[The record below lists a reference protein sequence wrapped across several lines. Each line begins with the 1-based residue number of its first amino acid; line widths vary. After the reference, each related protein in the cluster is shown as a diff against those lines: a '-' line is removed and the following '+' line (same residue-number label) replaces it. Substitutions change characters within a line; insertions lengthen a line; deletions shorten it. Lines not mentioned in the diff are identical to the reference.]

1 MAFVSASFSNRKLQD
16 RRFTVPISL
25 AGGTIGL
32 ADSQEAFTSTLA
44 ISSDEIFTDD
54 RYIPSSS
61 LPFSGSSQNG
71 FIVSASRTDPTL
83 AGQDDLPIL
92 KFWYRKQL
100 TPGSTTSTPS
110 NKKET
115 WFFLTGSLSEVSEQI
130 IDASQVTDFISPKF
144 GSPAISLAFA
154 EDNPPG
160 YNIKVYTSTIP
171 NPSGGDYTSVDAIN
185 YTFDYKTGVLIFN
198 SNTAAPLSTQYVW
211 ATVYQYVG
219 RTLRSQIEDNS
230 IGGGGSGFP
239 FSGSAVITGSL
250 LISGSGT
257 INELVVSGNVIA
269 TQGFTGSLFGTAS
282 WANNAVSASHGVTA
296 SFVNNLNQNLS
307 ITGAVVLS
315 GSSLPE
321 LRVIGDAQ
329 FTGSVFISGGF
340 EAQGI
345 SGSRAYLGTHI
356 VGAVDV
362 TGSGLIVSS
371 SNLPSNH
378 HNFVKIG
385 NTELVDYNLLSISNR
400 FFINN
405 VDSFYVRSGGLSDG
419 GNLVNTGLLLE
430 HNNGIF
436 KAYSSNNS
444 TPLAISSASTVIT
457 STTTGIKAA
466 ETTNL
471 SYLLA
476 FDAEPTSTA
485 QNIGWVLPSK
495 FITSTGSS
503 AGQIISGS
511 GNLPALAISGGLSVN
526 GGITG
531 SLLGTASFVVSA
543 SHALTASFINP
554 TQFIIPELGA
564 TGSGLIISASQTS
577 PSSVFNGIKIGNH
590 EVLDFGNIFRI
601 NVSGSNADPTIF
613 SDFSLTRNNNTVT
626 GSIVNFSQN
635 YFAFTERPSP
645 PSSFSQ
651 GYYNFRANSTDFIV
665 YKSESLNTDA
675 TIAFDVSRVTGKLYA
690 SGGADLSGST
700 NIQDNLTVG
709 GTLSA
714 GASTL
719 NSLTVSNTT
728 TLNGNLVVNGTA
740 SFFGTSSFI
749 NVQNLAIED
758 KFILLNSG
766 SKGTPS
772 HEGGI
777 IIQTSAS
784 AGDAFGTAIFYDQ
797 NANRWM
803 VARSSSVAAN
813 TTSITVGATTDYIVT
828 VSASSG
834 APTGTP
840 VNFGTGDDNYSVG
853 QMYIR
858 TDGDRDIYIY
868 A

>member
-32 ADSQEAFTSTLA
+32 SDSQEAFTSTLA

-54 RYIPSSS
+54 RYIPSSN

-100 TPGSTTSTPS
+100 TPGSTTSVTNS
-110 NKKET
+110 KKET
-115 WFFLTGSLSEVSEQI
+115 WFFLTGSLSEVSEQV
-130 IDASQVTDFISPKF
+130 IDISQVTDFISPKF
-144 GSPAISLAFA
+144 GTPGISGYYT

-160 YNIKVYTSTIP
+160 YNITVYTSSIAS
-171 NPSGGDYTSVDAIN
+171 PSGPSDYYLVVPAK

-198 SNTAAPLSTQYVW
+198 SNTDAPNNTQYVW
-211 ATVYQYVG
+211 VTAYQYVG

-250 LISGSGT
+250 LISGSNV
-257 INELVVSGNVIA
+257 NELVVSGNVIA

-282 WANNAVSASHGVTA
+282 WANNVVSASHGVTA
-296 SFVNNLNQNLS
+296 SYVNDLNQNLS

-321 LRVIGDAQ
+321 LRVIGETQ
-329 FTGSVFISGGF
+329 FTGSVFVSGGF

-356 VGAVDV
+356 VGANNI
-362 TGSGLIVSS
+362 TGSGLIISS

-378 HNFVKIG
+378 YNFVKIG
-385 NTELVDYNLLSISNR
+385 NTELVDYDLGLTANR

-405 VDSFYVRSGGLSDG
+405 VDEFYIRSGGLSDG
-419 GNLVNTGLLLE
+419 GSLTNDSLLLE
-430 HNNGIF
+430 HKNGTF
-436 KAYSSNNS
+436 KVYSTNNS
-444 TPLAISSASTVIT
+444 TPLTVGTTSTVI
-457 STTTGIKAA
+457 SSNTTGIKAA

-471 SYLLA
+471 NFLLA
-476 FDAEPTSTA
+476 FDSNPSSNA
-485 QNIGWVLPSK
+485 QTIGWVLPSK

-503 AGQIISGS
+503 AGQVISGS
-511 GNLPALAISGGLSVN
+511 GNIHALRILGGSGSISALIVTGGLSVN

-531 SLLGTASFVVSA
+531 SLLGTASWAITA
-543 SHALTASFINP
+543 SHALNAIYTAGGGLSLASNVFSVNYGAAP
-554 TQFIIPELGA
+554 NIITSA
-564 TGSGLIISASQTS
+564 NGLDGSASPTSDQIMFYHLGDNEVQTT
-577 PSSVFNGIKIGNH
+577 NIGNF
-590 EVLDFGNIFRI
+590 LSRYAGI
-601 NVSGSNADPTIF
+601 SSYAD
-613 SDFSLTRNNNTVT
+613 
-626 GSIVNFSQN
+626 
-635 YFAFTERPSP
+635 
-645 PSSFSQ
+645 
-651 GYYNFRANSTDFIV
+651 
-665 YKSESLNTDA
+665 
-675 TIAFDVSRVTGKLYA
+675 
-690 SGGADLSGST
+690 
-700 NIQDNLTVG
+700 
-709 GTLSA
+709 
-714 GASTL
+714 
-719 NSLTVSNTT
+719 NTT

-784 AGDAFGTAIFYDQ
+784 VNNVFGTAIFYDQ
-797 NANRWM
+797 DTNRWM

-813 TTSITVGATTDYIVT
+813 ATSITVGATTDYIVT
-828 VSASSG
+828 VSASNG

>member
-25 AGGTIGL
+25 AGGPTGL

-44 ISSDEIFTDD
+44 ISADEIFTDD
-54 RYIPSSS
+54 RYIPTSS

-100 TPGSTTSTPS
+100 TPGATTSNTG

-115 WFFLTGSLSEVSEQI
+115 WFFLTGSKSSVSEQT
-130 IDASQVTDFISPKF
+130 IDISQVTDFISPKF

-160 YNIKVYTSTIP
+160 YNIKVYTSNTSTP
-171 NPSGGDYTSVDAIN
+171 NSGDYTSVDAIN

-198 SNTAAPLSTQYVW
+198 SNAAAPSNTQYVW

-239 FSGSAVITGSL
+239 FSGSAIITGSL
-250 LISGSGT
+250 LISSSGLTITGSG
-257 INELVVSGNVIA
+257 INILSGSITVTNGGI
-269 TQGFTGSLFGTAS
+269 TGSLFGTAS
-282 WANNAVSASHGVTA
+282 WANNAISTTNAQTA
-296 SFVNNLNQNLS
+296 SYVNPLTQS
-307 ITGAVVLS
+307 
-315 GSSLPE
+315 
-321 LRVIGDAQ
+321 VI
-329 FTGSVFISGGF
+329 ISGGF
-340 EAQGI
+340 EAIGVN
-345 SGSRAYLGTHI
+345 GSRAYLGTHI
-356 VGAVDV
+356 VGTATGDV
-362 TGSGLIVSS
+362 TGSGLIISS
-371 SNLPSNH
+371 SNLPSDH

-385 NTELVDYNLLSISNR
+385 NTELVDQNIIGIQNR
-400 FFINN
+400 FIINN
-405 VDSFYVRSGGLSDG
+405 VDEIYIRSGGLSDG
-419 GNLVNTGLLLE
+419 GGLLNTGLLLE
-430 HNNGIF
+430 HKIGTFKVYGTNNT
-436 KAYSSNNS
+436 
-444 TPLAISSASTVIT
+444 TPLTVTSASVTIT
-457 STTTGIKAA
+457 SPLTGIRAA

-471 SYLLA
+471 NYLLA
-476 FDAEPTSTA
+476 FDNNPTSTP
-485 QNIGWVLPSK
+485 QVIGWVPPSK

-511 GNLPALAISGGLSVN
+511 GSLPALIISGGLSVN

-554 TQFIIPELGA
+554 TQFIIPEMGV
-564 TGSGLIISASQTS
+564 TGSGLIVSASQ
-577 PSSVFNGIKIGNH
+577 SSNVFNGIKIGNH
-590 EVLDFGNIFRI
+590 EVLDFFNTFRL
-601 NVSGSNADPTIF
+601 NVSGSNVDPTIF
-613 SDFSLTRNNNTVT
+613 SDFAITRNNNLGT

-635 YFAFTERPSP
+635 YFAFTERLG
-645 PSSFSQ
+645 PSSVLQ
-651 GYYNFRANSTDFIV
+651 GYYNFRANSTDFVV

-700 NIQDNLTVG
+700 NIQNNLSVG

-719 NSLTVSNTT
+719 NSLTVTNNAIITGDLT
-728 TLNGNLVVNGTA
+728 VNGT
-740 SFFGTSSFI
+740 TTYI
-749 NVQNLAIED
+749 NVDNLLVED

-766 SKGTPS
+766 ALSSPAN
-772 HEGGI
+772 EGGI
-777 IIQTSAS
+777 IVQTTSS
-784 AGDAFGTAIFYDQ
+784 AGVAAGTALFYDQ
-797 NANRWM
+797 DANRWM
-803 VARSSSVAAN
+803 VARSSSVN
-813 TTSITVGATTDYIVT
+813 FNVTNITIGATTDYIVT
-828 VSASSG
+828 VSASAG
-834 APTGTP
+834 APTDTP
-840 VNFGTGDDNYSVG
+840 INFGTTNHYYG
-853 QMYIR
+853 QMYVQ
-858 TDGDRDIYIY
+858 TDTSDIYIY

>member
-100 TPGSTTSTPS
+100 TPGSTTSITDT
-110 NKKET
+110 KKET

-160 YNIKVYTSTIP
+160 YNIKVYTSNTATP
-171 NPSGGDYTSVDAIN
+171 GSGDYTSVDAIN

-198 SNTAAPLSTQYVW
+198 SNTAAPSSTQYVW

-230 IGGGGSGFP
+230 IGGGGSGTGFP

-250 LISGSGT
+250 LISGSGN

-282 WANNAVSASHGVTA
+282 WANNVVSASHGVTA
-296 SFVNNLNQNLS
+296 SYVNDLNQNLS

-329 FTGSVFISGGF
+329 FTGSVFVSGGF

-356 VGAVDV
+356 VGIVGSGI
-362 TGSGLIVSS
+362 TGSGLIISS

-385 NTELVDYNLLSISNR
+385 NTELVDYDLSPTANR

-405 VDSFYVRSGGLSDG
+405 VNEFYIRSGGLSDG
-419 GNLVNTGLLLE
+419 EDLLNNGLLLE
-430 HNNGIF
+430 HKEGTF
-436 KAYSSNNS
+436 KVYSTNNS
-444 TPLAISSASTVIT
+444 TPLTVGTTSTVI
-457 STTTGIKAA
+457 SSNTTGIKAA

-471 SYLLA
+471 NFLLA
-476 FDAEPTSTA
+476 FDSNPSSNA
-485 QNIGWVLPSK
+485 QTIGWVLPSK

-503 AGQIISGS
+503 AGQVISGS
-511 GNLPALAISGGLSVN
+511 GNIHALRILGGSGSISALIVTGGLSVN

-531 SLLGTASFVVSA
+531 SLLGTASWAITA
-543 SHALTASFINP
+543 SHALNAIYTAGVGLSLASNVFSVNY
-554 TQFIIPELGA
+554 GA
-564 TGSGLIISASQTS
+564 TPNIITSANGLDGSASPTSDQIMFYHSVEDEVQTT
-577 PSSVFNGIKIGNH
+577 NIGNF
-590 EVLDFGNIFRI
+590 LSRYAGI
-601 NVSGSNADPTIF
+601 
-613 SDFSLTRNNNTVT
+613 
-626 GSIVNFSQN
+626 
-635 YFAFTERPSP
+635 
-645 PSSFSQ
+645 SS
-651 GYYNFRANSTDFIV
+651 
-665 YKSESLNTDA
+665 
-675 TIAFDVSRVTGKLYA
+675 YA
-690 SGGADLSGST
+690 G
-700 NIQDNLTVG
+700 
-709 GTLSA
+709 
-714 GASTL
+714 
-719 NSLTVSNTT
+719 NTT

-740 SFFGTSSFI
+740 SFFGSSSFI

-797 NANRWM
+797 EANRWM

-813 TTSITVGATTDYIVT
+813 ATSISTGATTDYIVT
-828 VSASSG
+828 VSASAT
-834 APTGTP
+834 APTGAP
-840 VNFGTGDDNYSVG
+840 VNFGDGGVGNYSLG
-853 QMYIR
+853 QMYIQ
-858 TDGDRDIYIY
+858 TNTSDIYIY

>member
-1 MAFVSASFSNRKLQD
+1 MPLNKEDLSFKKLISKE
-16 RRFTVPISL
+16 FTNPSRQFF
-25 AGGTIGL
+25 
-32 ADSQEAFTSTLA
+32 QEVTTATLD
-44 ISSDEIFTDD
+44 ISSTDI
-54 RYIPSSS
+54 YSNVISSS
-61 LPFSGSSQNG
+61 TASAILDGYAKQYTLFTLTPDPTYPTTAWYFCSGSG
-71 FIVSASRTDPTL
+71 F
-83 AGQDDLPIL
+83 
-92 KFWYRKQL
+92 
-100 TPGSTTSTPS
+100 TPGTS
-110 NKKET
+110 
-115 WFFLTGSLSEVSEQI
+115 GY
-130 IDASQVTDFISPKF
+130 DATKVQRNFISDKY
-144 GSPAISLAFA
+144 GTEYEVKLY
-154 EDNPPG
+154 DNS
-160 YNIKVYTSTIP
+160 NNQIFKT
-171 NPSGGDYTSVDAIN
+171 DAIN
-185 YTFDYKTGVLIFN
+185 WYFDYKTGILAVADPGAYTTPYKVSVIQYIGDTL
-198 SNTAAPLSTQYVW
+198 NTTLTDLS
-211 ATVYQYVG
+211 
-219 RTLRSQIEDNS
+219 SS
-230 IGGGGSGFP
+230 IGGGSGFP

-356 VGAVDV
+356 VGGVNI
-362 TGSGLIVSS
+362 TGSGLIISS

-385 NTELVDYNLLSISNR
+385 DTELVDYKLSSISNR

-405 VDSFYVRSGGLSDG
+405 VDEFYVRSGGLNDG
-419 GNLVNTGLLLE
+419 DSLTNTGLLLE
-430 HNNGIF
+430 HNDGIF

-444 TPLAISSASTVIT
+444 TPLTISSASTVIT

-495 FITSTGSS
+495 FITSTGSL

-784 AGDAFGTAIFYDQ
+784 VNNVFGTAIFYDQ
-797 NANRWM
+797 EANRWM

-813 TTSITVGATTDYIVT
+813 ATSITVGATTDYIVT
-828 VSASSG
+828 VSASAG
-834 APTGTP
+834 APTGAP
-840 VNFGTGDDNYSVG
+840 VNFGDGGVGNYSLG
-853 QMYIR
+853 QMYIQ
-858 TDGDRDIYIY
+858 TNTSDIYIY

>member
-32 ADSQEAFTSTLA
+32 SDSQEAFTSTLA

-61 LPFSGSSQNG
+61 LPFSGSSQNNY
-71 FIVSASRTDPTL
+71 ILSASFTNPSL
-83 AGQDDLPIL
+83 SGFGDLPIL
-92 KFWYRKQL
+92 KFWYRKKL
-100 TPGSTTSTPS
+100 TPGSTTSATN

-130 IDASQVTDFISPKF
+130 IDISQVTDFISPKF
-144 GSPAISLAFA
+144 GTPEISGYYT
-154 EDNPPG
+154 ENNPPG
-160 YNIKVYTSTIP
+160 YNITVYTSSVAA
-171 NPSGGDYTSVDAIN
+171 PSVPSDYYLVVPAK

-198 SNTAAPLSTQYVW
+198 SNADAPTNTQYVW
-211 ATVYQYVG
+211 VTAYQYVG

-239 FSGSAVITGSL
+239 FTGSAVITGSL

-282 WANNAVSASHGVTA
+282 WANNVISASHGVTA
-296 SFVNNLNQNLS
+296 SYVNNLNQNLS
-307 ITGAVVLS
+307 ITGAVILS

-321 LRVIGDAQ
+321 LRVIGETQ

-340 EAQGI
+340 DAQGI

-356 VGAVDV
+356 VGAVGV
-362 TGSGLIVSS
+362 TGSGLIINS

-385 NTELVDYNLLSISNR
+385 NTELVDYNLGSAANR

-405 VDSFYVRSGGLSDG
+405 VDEFYVRSGGLNDG
-419 GNLVNTGLLLE
+419 GDILTNTSLLLE
-430 HNNGIF
+430 HKEGTF
-436 KAYSSNNS
+436 KAYSSNNT
-444 TPLAISSASTVIT
+444 TPLTVSSASAIIT
-457 STTTGIKAA
+457 SNTTAIKAA

-471 SYLLA
+471 NYLLA
-476 FDAEPTSTA
+476 FDSNPSSTA
-485 QNIGWVLPSK
+485 QSIGWVLPSR

-503 AGQIISGS
+503 AGQVISGS
-511 GNLPALAISGGLSVN
+511 GSVPTLTIIGATGSAIALAVTGGLSVS

-531 SLLGTASFVVSA
+531 SLLGTASWANNVISA
-543 SHALTASFINP
+543 SHGVTASYVN
-554 TQFIIPELGA
+554 TLNQ
-564 TGSGLIISASQTS
+564 
-577 PSSVFNGIKIGNH
+577 
-590 EVLDFGNIFRI
+590 
-601 NVSGSNADPTIF
+601 NVSIN
-613 SDFSLTRNNNTVT
+613 
-626 GSIVNFSQN
+626 
-635 YFAFTERPSP
+635 
-645 PSSFSQ
+645 
-651 GYYNFRANSTDFIV
+651 
-665 YKSESLNTDA
+665 
-675 TIAFDVSRVTGKLYA
+675 
-690 SGGADLSGST
+690 
-700 NIQDNLTVG
+700 
-709 GTLSA
+709 GT
-714 GASTL
+714 
-719 NSLTVSNTT
+719 LTVSNTT
-728 TLNGNLVVNGTA
+728 TLNGDLLVYGSA
-740 SFFGTSSFI
+740 SFFGSSSFI

-784 AGDAFGTAIFYDQ
+784 TDNAFGTAIFYDQ
-797 NANRWM
+797 DTNRWM

-813 TTSITVGATTDYIVT
+813 ATSITVGATTDYIVT
-828 VSASSG
+828 VTASTSEPSASSF
-834 APTGTP
+834 PS
-840 VNFGTGDDNYSVG
+840 NFGLGNNNVSVG
-853 QMYIR
+853 QMYIN
-858 TDGDRDIYIY
+858 TNNGNIYIY